1 MPLETKTIDE
11 VLNYCKRDLPQE
23 HDWYIHEFD
32 FIKDQALQESLARE
46 FYTARYMS
54 PLHNHLILIISI
66 FRL

>member
-32 FIKDQALQESLARE
+32 FIKNQALQESLAPPRPHC
-46 FYTARYMS
+46 RKR
-54 PLHNHLILIISI
+54 PHWLW
-66 FRL
+66 RL